1 MCCLEWDKSSYEEKV
16 SKGKSE
22 GPMRLESCF

>member
-22 GPMRLESCF
+22 GPMRLASGF